1 MIIAQRPRIN
11 LGLVQAVRKAAF
23 VLAIALGVTLVIFGD
38 AQWADGHF
46 VHEFIEWIGTVL
58 IVLCILGRTWC
69 TIYIG
74 GHKNKKLVTVGP
86 YSICR
91 NPLYLFSI
99 LGATG
104 VGAQLGSVVI
114 ALAAGFIAWL
124 VFFLVVL
131 KEEEFLIS
139 MLGNAYRNYVA
150 RVPRFLPK
158 PSLWRDVDT
167 LVVRPNLVLTT
178 FVDACVFLI
187 SIPIAEGFD
196 YLHDLGIVPV
206 LIKLP

>member
-1 MIIAQRPRIN
+1 
-11 LGLVQAVRKAAF
+11 
-23 VLAIALGVTLVIFGD
+23 
-38 AQWADGHF
+38 
-46 VHEFIEWIGTVL
+46 VL

-74 GHKNKKLVTVGP
+74 GHKNEKLVTDGP

-99 LGATG
+99 IGATG
-104 VGAQLGSVVI
+104 VGAQLGSVVV
-114 ALAAGFIAWL
+114 ALAAGFVAWL

-131 KEEEFLIS
+131 KEEEFLVS
-139 MLGNAYRNYVA
+139 MLGNAYRNYIV

-158 PSLWRDVDT
+158 PSLWRDAKT
-167 LVVRPNLVLTT
+167 LIVRPNSVLST

-187 SIPIAEGFD
+187 SIPVAEGFD